1 MVSKKG
7 VSLFFL
13 NVKKYAIA
21 VPNRNKKKQVIRD
34 NFNVNLIDE
43 LSVIK
48 ILINSIYMFLK
59 LFTLAH
65 DCGYQKKKFQL

>member
-34 NFNVNLIDE
+34 NFNVNLIAE
-43 LSVIK
+43 LSVK
-48 ILINSIYMFLK
+48 IMFIRSIFI
-59 LFTLAH
+59 
-65 DCGYQKKKFQL
+65 